1 VWLLVKKNMGFF
13 GPGGCRRTVCGGRV
27 YWFRGLYQ
35 IEQTV
40 FINNN
45 VPRDKNF
52 PSRRTITP
60 IGFDYLI
67 ETK

>member
-1 VWLLVKKNMGFF
+1 MLGRDVIVWLLVKKNMGFF

-45 VPRDKNF
+45 VPREDDNTY
-52 PSRRTITP
+52 R
-60 IGFDYLI
+60 L
-67 ETK
+67 